1 VSISVRPHALVLTH
15 VFPDLAPERAVLEP
29 RGIDVIDGARLTPAA
44 RLVAAEG
51 CDALL
56 VQDTPIDAAFIARL
70 ARCRVLGLYGAG
82 VDNADVGAALRQGL
96 AVVHVPDYGTE
107 EVADHA
113 LCLLLACA
121 RGLAPLGSALRAG
134 AWDYGAAARPLRR
147 LRGRTLGIVGLG
159 RIGRRLAAKARALE
173 LRVLGT
179 DPAVGPAEA
188 AAAGIDWRP
197 FPDLLAASDFVSL
210 HTPLVPATERLI
222 GRAEL
227 ALMAPGAYL
236 INVARGGL
244 VDEAALLEALD
255 GRRLAGAG
263 LDVLAVEPA
272 AADHPLIHHPRVVM
286 TPHSA
291 WYSEE
296 AMRDL
301 QRLLA
306 EDVLRVLRGERP
318 RCPVTGP
325 EGRDGRPVS
334 WRST

>member
-1 VSISVRPHALVLTH
+1 MSAAVRLRALVLTH

-29 RGIDVIDGARLTPAA
+29 HGIEVIDGARLTPAT
-44 RLVAAEG
+44 RLASAAT

-56 VQDTPIDAAFIARL
+56 VQDTPIDAVFIAQL

-82 VDNADVGAALRQGL
+82 VDNADVGAALRHGM

-121 RGLAPLGSALRAG
+121 RGLAPLAASLRAG
-134 AWDYGAAARPLRR
+134 AWDYGAAARPLHR
-147 LRGRTLGIVGLG
+147 LRARTLGVVGLG
-159 RIGRRLAAKARALE
+159 RIGRRLAAKAQALE

-179 DPAVGPAEA
+179 DPAVGPPEA

-197 FPDLLAASDFVSL
+197 LRDLLAESDFVSL
-210 HTPLVPATERLI
+210 HAPLVPATERLI

-227 ALMAPGAYL
+227 ALMRPGACL

-244 VDEAALLEALD
+244 VDETALLEALD
-255 GRRLAGAG
+255 ARRLAGAG

-272 AADHPLIHHPRVVM
+272 PADHPLIGHPRVVM

-296 AMRDL
+296 AMQDL
-301 QRLLA
+301 KRLLA
-306 EDVLRVLRGERP
+306 EDVLRVLQGKPARY
-318 RCPVTGP
+318 PVTGP
-325 EGRDGRPVS
+325 EGGDGPPVALA
-334 WRST
+334 

>member
-1 VSISVRPHALVLTH
+1 MTGGARPRALVLTH

-29 RGIDVIDGARLTPAA
+29 HGIDVIDGAPLAPEA
-44 RLVAAEG
+44 RLREAAA

-56 VQDTPIDAAFIARL
+56 VQDTPIDAAFIGRL

-82 VDNADVGAALRQGL
+82 VDNADVGAARRQGMV
-96 AVVHVPDYGTE
+96 VVHVPDYGTE

-121 RGLAPLGSALRAG
+121 RGLAPLGAALRAG

-179 DPAVGPAEA
+179 DPVFSPAEA

-197 FPDLLAASDFVSL
+197 LPDLLAESDFVSL
-210 HTPLVPATERLI
+210 HAPLVPATEGMI
-222 GRAEL
+222 GRDEL
-227 ALMAPGAYL
+227 ARMKPGAYL

-244 VDEAALLEALD
+244 VDEPALLGALE
-255 GRRLAGAG
+255 RRQLAGAG
-263 LDVLAVEPA
+263 LDVLAIEPA
-272 AADHPLIHHPRVVM
+272 PPDHPLMGHPRVVL

-306 EDVLRVLRGERP
+306 EDVLRALRGEPP
-318 RCPVTGP
+318 RCPVTDPGH
-325 EGRDGRPVS
+325 RAR
-334 WRST
+334 

>member
-1 VSISVRPHALVLTH
+1 VSRPRALVLTH

-29 RGIDVIDGARLTPAA
+29 HGIEVVDGAPLAPAA
-44 RLVAAEG
+44 RAAAAEA

-56 VQDTPIDAAFIARL
+56 VQDTPIDAAFIGRL
-70 ARCRVLGLYGAG
+70 RRCRVLGLYGAG
-82 VDNADVGAALRQGL
+82 TDNADVAAARSRGIP
-96 AVVHVPDYGTE
+96 VVHVPDYGTE

-121 RGLAPLGSALRAG
+121 RGLAPLGAALRAG
-134 AWDYGAAARPLRR
+134 AWDYGAAARPLHR

-159 RIGRRLAAKARALE
+159 RIGRRLAGKAAALE

-197 FPDLLAASDFVSL
+197 LPELLAASDFVSL
-210 HTPLVPATERLI
+210 HAPLVAATRELI

-227 ALMAPGAYL
+227 ARMRRGAYL

-244 VDEAALLEALD
+244 VDEAALLDALAS
-255 GRRLAGAG
+255 GQLTGAG

-272 AADHPLIHHPRVVM
+272 PADHPLIGHPRVVV

-306 EDVLRVLRGERP
+306 EDVLRVLRGEPP
-318 RCPVTGP
+318 RCPVPGAP
-325 EGRDGRPVS
+325 A
-334 WRST
+334 

>member
-1 VSISVRPHALVLTH
+1 MRGRDRARALVLTH
-15 VFPDLAPERAVLEP
+15 VFPDLAPERGVLEP
-29 RGIDVIDGARLTPAA
+29 HGIDVIDGARLSPAA
-44 RLVAAEG
+44 RQEAAAA

-56 VQDTPIDAAFIARL
+56 VQDTPIDAAFIGRL
-70 ARCRVLGLYGAG
+70 SRCRVLGLYGAG
-82 VDNADVGAALRQGL
+82 VDNADVGAAWRRGMI
-96 AVVHVPDYGTE
+96 VVHVPDYGTE

-121 RGLAPLGSALRAG
+121 RGLAPLAASLRAG
-134 AWDYGAAARPLRR
+134 AWDYGAAARPLHR

-173 LRVLGT
+173 LRVFGT
-179 DPAVGPAEA
+179 DPAVGPVEA
-188 AAAGIDWRP
+188 ARAGVDWRP
-197 FPDLLAASDFVSL
+197 LPDLLAESDFVSL
-210 HTPLVPATERLI
+210 HAPLVPATEGLI

-227 ALMAPGAYL
+227 GRLKPGAYL

-244 VDEAALLEALD
+244 VDEPALLEALD

-263 LDVLAVEPA
+263 LDVLAIEPA
-272 AADHPLIHHPRVVM
+272 PAGHPLVGHPRVVM

-306 EDVLRVLRGERP
+306 EDVLRALRGEPP
-318 RCPVTGP
+318 RCPVAGP
-325 EGRDGRPVS
+325 GAPAG
-334 WRST
+334 

>member
-1 VSISVRPHALVLTH
+1 MTGSVRPRALVLTH
-15 VFPDLAPERAVLEP
+15 VFPDLTPERAVLEP
-29 RGIDVIDGARLTPAA
+29 HGIDVIDGAPLALEA
-44 RLVAAEG
+44 RLREAEA

-56 VQDTPIDAAFIARL
+56 VQDTPIDAAFIGRL

-82 VDNADVGAALRQGL
+82 VDNVDVSAARRQGMV
-96 AVVHVPDYGTE
+96 VVHVPDYGTE

-121 RGLAPLGSALRAG
+121 RGLGPLGAALRAG
-134 AWDYGAAARPLRR
+134 AWDYGAAARPLHR
-147 LRGRTLGIVGLG
+147 LRGRALGIVGLG

-179 DPAVGPAEA
+179 DPVLSPAEA

-197 FPDLLAASDFVSL
+197 FPDLLAESDFVSL
-210 HTPLVPATERLI
+210 HAPLVPATEGMI
-222 GRAEL
+222 GRNEL
-227 ALMAPGAYL
+227 ARMKPGAYL

-244 VDEAALLEALD
+244 VDEAALLGALE
-255 GRRLAGAG
+255 RRQLAGAG
-263 LDVLAVEPA
+263 LDVLAIEPA
-272 AADHPLIHHPRVVM
+272 PRDHPLIGHPRVVL

-306 EDVLRVLRGERP
+306 EDVLRALQGKPP
-318 RCPVTGP
+318 RCPVADPGA
-325 EGRDGRPVS
+325 
-334 WRST
+334 

>member
-1 VSISVRPHALVLTH
+1 MSGAGRRRALVLTH

-29 RGIDVIDGARLTPAA
+29 HGIEVIDGARLEPAA
-44 RLVAAEG
+44 RLAAAEA

-56 VQDTPIDAAFIARL
+56 VQDTPIDAAFIGRL

-82 VDNADVGAALRQGL
+82 VDNADVGAALRRGL

-121 RGLAPLGSALRAG
+121 RGLAPLGAALRAG

-147 LRGRTLGIVGLG
+147 LRGRTLGVVGLG

-179 DPAVGPAEA
+179 DPNVGPDEA
-188 AAAGIDWRP
+188 AAAAIEWRP
-197 FPDLLAASDFVSL
+197 LPELLAESDFVSL
-210 HTPLVPATERLI
+210 HAPLVRATERLI

-227 ALMAPGAYL
+227 ARLHPGACL

-244 VDEAALLEALD
+244 IDEGALLEALD
-255 GRRLAGAG
+255 RRQIAGAG

-272 AADHPLIHHPRVVM
+272 PADHPLIGHPRVVM

-296 AMRDL
+296 AMHDL
-301 QRLLA
+301 KRLLA
-306 EDVLRVLRGERP
+306 EDVLRVLRGEPP
-318 RCPVTGP
+318 RCPVTVPAG
-325 EGRDGRPVS
+325 
-334 WRST
+334 

>member
-1 VSISVRPHALVLTH
+1 VRCP
-15 VFPDLAPERAVLEP
+15 P
-29 RGIDVIDGARLTPAA
+29 
-44 RLVAAEG
+44 
-51 CDALL
+51 
-56 VQDTPIDAAFIARL
+56 VQDTPIDAAFIGRL
-70 ARCRVLGLYGAG
+70 RRCRVLGLYGAG
-82 VDNADVGAALRQGL
+82 VDNADVGAARQRGL
-96 AVVHVPDYGTE
+96 TVVHVPDYGTE

-121 RGLAPLGSALRAG
+121 RGLAPLGASLRAG
-134 AWDYGAAARPLRR
+134 AWDYGAAARPLHR
-147 LRGRTLGIVGLG
+147 LRGRTLGVVGLG
-159 RIGRRLAAKARALE
+159 RIGRRLAAKACALE

-179 DPAVGPAEA
+179 DPAVGPAA
-188 AAAGIDWRP
+188 ATRAGINSRP
-197 FPDLLAASDFVSL
+197 LPDLLAESDFVSL
-210 HTPLVPATERLI
+210 HAPLVPATERLI
-222 GRAEL
+222 GPTEL
-227 ALMAPGAYL
+227 AHLKPGAYL

-272 AADHPLIHHPRVVM
+272 PAGHPLIGHPRVVM

-306 EDVLRVLRGERP
+306 QDVLRVLRGEPP
-318 RCPVTGP
+318 RCPVADP
-325 EGRDGRPVS
+325 EQ
-334 WRST
+334 

>member
-1 VSISVRPHALVLTH
+1 
-15 VFPDLAPERAVLEP
+15 
-29 RGIDVIDGARLTPAA
+29 
-44 RLVAAEG
+44 
-51 CDALL
+51 
-56 VQDTPIDAAFIARL
+56 
-70 ARCRVLGLYGAG
+70 
-82 VDNADVGAALRQGL
+82 
-96 AVVHVPDYGTE
+96 VVHVPDYGTE

-121 RGLAPLGSALRAG
+121 RGLAPLGAALRAG
-134 AWDYGAAARPLRR
+134 AWDYGAAARPLHR
-147 LRGRTLGIVGLG
+147 LGGRTLGVVGLG

-179 DPAVGPAEA
+179 DPAVGPAAA

-197 FPDLLAASDFVSL
+197 LPDLLAESDFVSL
-210 HTPLVPATERLI
+210 HAPLVPATEGLI

-227 ALMAPGAYL
+227 ARLRPGAYL

-272 AADHPLIHHPRVVM
+272 PAGHPLVGHPRVVM

-306 EDVLRVLRGERP
+306 EDVLRALRGESP
-318 RCPVTGP
+318 RCPVAGAGP
-325 EGRDGRPVS
+325 RAG
-334 WRST
+334 

>member
-1 VSISVRPHALVLTH
+1 MTGGGRPRALVLTH

-29 RGIDVIDGARLTPAA
+29 HGVEVIDGALLAPEA
-44 RLVAAEG
+44 RLREAEA

-56 VQDTPIDAAFIARL
+56 VQDTPIDAAFIGRL
-70 ARCRVLGLYGAG
+70 SRCRVLGLYGAG
-82 VDNADVGAALRQGL
+82 VDNADVGAARRRGMV
-96 AVVHVPDYGTE
+96 VVHVPDYGTE

-121 RGLAPLGSALRAG
+121 RGLAPLATALRAG
-134 AWDYGAAARPLRR
+134 AWDYGAAARPLHR

-159 RIGRRLAAKARALE
+159 RIGRRLAAKGRALE

-179 DPAVGPAEA
+179 DPVLSPAEA
-188 AAAGIDWRP
+188 AAAGIDWRSL
-197 FPDLLAASDFVSL
+197 PDLLEESDFVSL
-210 HTPLVPATERLI
+210 HAPLVPATEGMI
-222 GRAEL
+222 GRGEL
-227 ALMAPGAYL
+227 ARMKPGAYL

-244 VDEAALLEALD
+244 VDEAALLDALE
-255 GRRLAGAG
+255 RRHLAGAG

-272 AADHPLIHHPRVVM
+272 PRDHPLIGHSRVVL

-301 QRLLA
+301 KRLLA
-306 EDVLRVLRGERP
+306 EDVLRALRGEPP
-318 RCPVTGP
+318 RCPVAAP
-325 EGRDGRPVS
+325 EH
-334 WRST
+334 

>member
-1 VSISVRPHALVLTH
+1 VSTEAGLRALVLTH

-29 RGIDVIDGARLTPAA
+29 HGIGVIDGTTLAPEARLAA
-44 RLVAAEG
+44 AAT

-56 VQDTPIDAAFIARL
+56 VQDTPIDATFIGRL
-70 ARCRVLGLYGAG
+70 SRCRVLGLYGAG
-82 VDNADVGAALRQGL
+82 VDNADVGAARRRGL
-96 AVVHVPDYGTE
+96 VVVHVPDYGTE

-121 RGLAPLGSALRAG
+121 RGLAPLGAALRAG
-134 AWDYGAAARPLRR
+134 AWDYGAAARPLHR
-147 LRGRTLGIVGLG
+147 LRGRTLGVVGLG
-159 RIGRRLAAKARALE
+159 RIGCRLAAKARALE

-179 DPAVGPAEA
+179 DPAVGPTEA

-197 FPDLLAASDFVSL
+197 FTELLAESDFVSL
-210 HTPLVPATERLI
+210 HAPLVPATEGMM

-227 ALMAPGAYL
+227 ARFKPGAYL

-244 VDEAALLEALD
+244 VDESALVEALE

-263 LDVLAVEPA
+263 IDVLAIEPA
-272 AADHPLIHHPRVVM
+272 PPDHPLIRHPRVVM

-306 EDVLRVLRGERP
+306 EDVLRALQGEPP
-318 RCPVTGP
+318 RCPVADT
-325 EGRDGRPVS
+325 EL
-334 WRST
+334 

>member
-1 VSISVRPHALVLTH
+1 MSASARPRALVLTH
-15 VFPDLAPERAVLEP
+15 VFPDLAPERAVLEAQ
-29 RGIDVIDGARLTPAA
+29 GIDVIDGARLDPAA
-44 RLVAAEG
+44 RLAEAEA

-82 VDNADVGAALRQGL
+82 IDNADVGAALRQGM

-121 RGLAPLGSALRAG
+121 RGLAPLAAALRTG

-147 LRGRTLGIVGLG
+147 IRGRTLGIVGLG

-173 LRVLGT
+173 LHVLGT
-179 DPAVGPAEA
+179 DPKVGPAET
-188 AAAGIDWRP
+188 AAAGIEWRP
-197 FPDLLAASDFVSL
+197 LPDLLTESDFVSL
-210 HTPLVPATERLI
+210 HAPLVPATERLI

-227 ALMAPGAYL
+227 ARLRPGAYL

-244 VDEAALLEALD
+244 LDEDALLDALN
-255 GRRLAGAG
+255 RRQIAGAG

-272 AADHPLIHHPRVVM
+272 SPDHPLIGHPRVVM
-286 TPHSA
+286 TPHAA

-296 AMRDL
+296 AMHDL
-301 QRLLA
+301 KRLLA
-306 EDVLRVLRGERP
+306 EDVLRVLQGKP
-318 RCPVTGP
+318 ARCPVTA
-325 EGRDGRPVS
+325 PVG
-334 WRST
+334 

>member
-1 VSISVRPHALVLTH
+1 MTGRDRPRVLVLTH

-29 RGIDVIDGARLTPAA
+29 HGIDVIDGAPLRPAA
-44 RLVAAEG
+44 RREAAET

-56 VQDTPIDAAFIARL
+56 VQDTPIDAAFIGRL
-70 ARCRVLGLYGAG
+70 SRCRVLGLYGAG
-82 VDNADVGAALRQGL
+82 VDNADVGAAQRRGMV
-96 AVVHVPDYGTE
+96 VVHVPDYGTE

-121 RGLAPLGSALRAG
+121 RGLAPLGAALRAG
-134 AWDYGAAARPLRR
+134 AWDYGAAARPLHR
-147 LRGRTLGIVGLG
+147 LGGRTLGVVGLG

-179 DPAVGPAEA
+179 DPAVGPAAA

-197 FPDLLAASDFVSL
+197 LPDLLAESDFVSL
-210 HTPLVPATERLI
+210 HAPLVPATEGLI

-227 ALMAPGAYL
+227 ARLRPGAYL

-272 AADHPLIHHPRVVM
+272 PAGHPLVGHPRVVM

-301 QRLLA
+301 HRLLA
-306 EDVLRVLRGERP
+306 EDVLRALRGESP
-318 RCPVTGP
+318 RCPVAGAGP
-325 EGRDGRPVS
+325 RAG
-334 WRST
+334 

>member
-1 VSISVRPHALVLTH
+1 MSVRPRALVLTH

-29 RGIDVIDGARLTPAA
+29 QGIEVIDGARLAPAA
-44 RLVAAEG
+44 RLAAAEA

-82 VDNADVGAALRQGL
+82 VDNADVGAALRHGL

-121 RGLAPLGSALRAG
+121 RGLAPLGAALRAG
-134 AWDYGAAARPLRR
+134 AWDYGTAARPLHR
-147 LRGRTLGIVGLG
+147 LRGRALGVVGLG

-179 DPAVGPAEA
+179 DPVVGPVEA
-188 AAAGIDWRP
+188 AAAGIEWRP
-197 FPDLLAASDFVSL
+197 LPDLLTESDFVSL
-210 HTPLVPATERLI
+210 HAPLVPATEQLI

-227 ALMAPGAYL
+227 ARLRPGSYL

-255 GRRLAGAG
+255 RRQIAGAG

-272 AADHPLIHHPRVVM
+272 PAGHPLIGHPRVVM

-296 AMRDL
+296 AMHDL
-301 QRLLA
+301 KRLLA
-306 EDVLRVLRGERP
+306 EDVLRVLQGKPP
-318 RCPVTGP
+318 RCPVRDP
-325 EGRDGRPVS
+325 ES
-334 WRST
+334 

>member
-1 VSISVRPHALVLTH
+1 MTGGARPRALVLTH
-15 VFPDLAPERAVLEP
+15 VFPDLTPERAVLEP
-29 RGIDVIDGARLTPAA
+29 HGIEVIDGAALAPEA
-44 RLVAAEG
+44 RLREATA

-56 VQDTPIDAAFIARL
+56 VQDTPIDAAFIGRL
-70 ARCRVLGLYGAG
+70 SRCRVLGLYGAG
-82 VDNADVGAALRQGL
+82 VDNADVDVARRQGMV
-96 AVVHVPDYGTE
+96 VVHVPDYGTE

-121 RGLAPLGSALRAG
+121 RGLAPLGAALRAG
-134 AWDYGAAARPLRR
+134 AWDYGAAARPLHR
-147 LRGRTLGIVGLG
+147 LRGRTLGVVGLG

-179 DPAVGPAEA
+179 DPVVSPAEA

-197 FPDLLAASDFVSL
+197 LPDLLGESDYVSL
-210 HTPLVPATERLI
+210 HAPLVPATEGMI
-222 GRAEL
+222 GRDEL
-227 ALMAPGAYL
+227 ARMKPGAYL

-244 VDEAALLEALD
+244 VDEPALLDAL
-255 GRRLAGAG
+255 GRRHLAGAG
-263 LDVLAVEPA
+263 LDVVAIEPA
-272 AADHPLIHHPRVVM
+272 PQDHPLIGHPRVVL

-306 EDVLRVLRGERP
+306 EDVLRALQGKPP
-318 RCPVTGP
+318 RCPVADPGH
-325 EGRDGRPVS
+325 GVR
-334 WRST
+334 

>member
-1 VSISVRPHALVLTH
+1 MTGGVRPRAFVLTH
-15 VFPDLAPERAVLEP
+15 VFPDLTPERAVLEP
-29 RGIDVIDGARLTPAA
+29 HGIDVIDGAPLAPEA
-44 RLVAAEG
+44 RLREAEA

-56 VQDTPIDAAFIARL
+56 VQDTPIDAAFIGRL
-70 ARCRVLGLYGAG
+70 SRCRVLGLYGAG
-82 VDNADVGAALRQGL
+82 IDNADVGAARRRGML
-96 AVVHVPDYGTE
+96 VVHVPDYGTE

-121 RGLAPLGSALRAG
+121 RGLAPLGATLRAG
-134 AWDYGAAARPLRR
+134 AWDYGAAARPLHR

-179 DPAVGPAEA
+179 DPIFSPAQA

-197 FPDLLAASDFVSL
+197 LPDLLAASDFVSL
-210 HTPLVPATERLI
+210 HAPLIPATEGMI
-222 GRAEL
+222 GRDEL
-227 ALMAPGAYL
+227 ARMKPGAYL

-244 VDEAALLEALD
+244 VDESALLDALE
-255 GRRLAGAG
+255 RRHLAGAG
-263 LDVLAVEPA
+263 LDVLAIEPA
-272 AADHPLIHHPRVVM
+272 PRDHPLVGHPRVVL

-296 AMRDL
+296 GMRDL

-306 EDVLRVLRGERP
+306 EDVLRALHGKPP
-318 RCPVTGP
+318 R
-325 EGRDGRPVS
+325 RPVADPGH
-334 WRST
+334 

>member
-1 VSISVRPHALVLTH
+1 VSVPARPRALVLTH

-29 RGIDVIDGARLTPAA
+29 HGIEVVDGARLDPAT
-44 RLVAAEG
+44 RLAAAAT

-121 RGLAPLGSALRAG
+121 RGLAPLGAALRAG

-147 LRGRTLGIVGLG
+147 LRGRTLGVVGLG
-159 RIGRRLAAKARALE
+159 RIGRRLTAKARALE

-179 DPAVGPAEA
+179 DPAVGAAEA
-188 AAAGIDWRP
+188 AIAGIEWRP
-197 FPDLLAASDFVSL
+197 LPDLLAASDFVSL
-210 HTPLVPATERLI
+210 HAPLVPATERLI
-222 GRAEL
+222 GRGQL
-227 ALMAPGAYL
+227 ALMRPDAYL

-244 VDEAALLEALD
+244 VDEAALFEALD
-255 GRRLAGAG
+255 ARRLAGAG

-272 AADHPLIHHPRVVM
+272 PADHPLIGHPRVVM

-296 AMRDL
+296 AMHDL
-301 QRLLA
+301 KRLLA
-306 EDVLRVLRGERP
+306 EDILRVLRGEPP

-325 EGRDGRPVS
+325 AA
-334 WRST
+334 

>member
-1 VSISVRPHALVLTH
+1 VSRPRALVLTH

-29 RGIDVIDGARLTPAA
+29 HGIEVVDGAPLAPPA
-44 RLVAAEG
+44 RLAAAEA

-56 VQDTPIDAAFIARL
+56 VQDTPIDAAFIGRL
-70 ARCRVLGLYGAG
+70 RRCRVLGLYGAG
-82 VDNADVGAALRQGL
+82 VDNADVAAARRRGIP
-96 AVVHVPDYGTE
+96 VVHVPDYGTE

-121 RGLAPLGSALRAG
+121 RGLAPLGAALRAG
-134 AWDYGAAARPLRR
+134 AWDYGAAARPLHR

-159 RIGRRLAAKARALE
+159 RIGRRLARKAAALE

-179 DPAVGPAEA
+179 DPAVGTAEA

-197 FPDLLAASDFVSL
+197 LPDLLAASDFVSL
-210 HTPLVPATERLI
+210 HAPLGPATRNLI

-227 ALMAPGAYL
+227 ARMPRGAHL

-244 VDEAALLEALD
+244 VDEAALLDALAS
-255 GRRLAGAG
+255 GQLTGAG

-272 AADHPLIHHPRVVM
+272 PPGHPLIGHPRVVM

-306 EDVLRVLRGERP
+306 EDVLRVLRGEPP
-318 RCPVTGP
+318 RCPVPGAP
-325 EGRDGRPVS
+325 P
-334 WRST
+334 

>member
-1 VSISVRPHALVLTH
+1 VTDRARPRALVLTH

-29 RGIDVIDGARLTPAA
+29 HGIDVIDGAKLALAA
-44 RLVAAEG
+44 RLEEAEA

-56 VQDTPIDAAFIARL
+56 VQDTPIDAAFIGRL
-70 ARCRVLGLYGAG
+70 RRCRVLGLYGAG
-82 VDNADVGAALRQGL
+82 IDNADVGAARRRGL

-121 RGLAPLGSALRAG
+121 RGLAPLGASLRAG
-134 AWDYGAAARPLRR
+134 AWDYGAAARPLHR
-147 LRGRTLGIVGLG
+147 LKGRTLGIVGLG
-159 RIGRRLAAKARALE
+159 RIGRRLAAKAGALE

-188 AAAGIDWRP
+188 GAAGIDWRP
-197 FPDLLAASDFVSL
+197 LRDLLAESDFVSL
-210 HTPLVPATERLI
+210 HAPLVPATEGLI

-227 ALMAPGAYL
+227 ARLKPGACL

-244 VDEAALLEALD
+244 LDESALLEALD
-255 GRRLAGAG
+255 EGRVAGAG

-272 AADHPLIHHPRVVM
+272 PAGHPLIGHPRVVM

-306 EDVLRVLRGERP
+306 EDVLRVLRGELP
-318 RCPVTGP
+318 RCPVAGP
-325 EGRDGRPVS
+325 GQ
-334 WRST
+334 

>member
-1 VSISVRPHALVLTH
+1 VTVRPQALVLTH

-29 RGIDVIDGARLTPAA
+29 NGIDVIDGARLEPAA
-44 RLVAAEG
+44 RMAAAES

-82 VDNADVGAALRQGL
+82 VDNADVGAALQRGL
-96 AVVHVPDYGTE
+96 SVVHVPDYGTE

-121 RGLAPLGSALRAG
+121 RGLAPLAAALRTG

-147 LRGRTLGIVGLG
+147 IRGRTLGVVGLG

-179 DPAVGPAEA
+179 DPKVRPAEA
-188 AAAGIDWRP
+188 MAAGIEWRP
-197 FPDLLAASDFVSL
+197 LPALLAESDFISL
-210 HTPLVPATERLI
+210 HTPLVPDTERLI

-227 ALMAPGAYL
+227 ARLHPGAYL

-244 VDEAALLEALD
+244 VDEVALLEALD
-255 GRRLAGAG
+255 RRQIAGAG

-272 AADHPLIHHPRVVM
+272 PAGHPLIGHPRVVM

-296 AMRDL
+296 AMHDL
-301 QRLLA
+301 KRLLA
-306 EDVLRVLRGERP
+306 EDILRVLRGEPP

-325 EGRDGRPVS
+325 AA
-334 WRST
+334 

>member
-1 VSISVRPHALVLTH
+1 MTGGARPRALVLTH
-15 VFPDLAPERAVLEP
+15 VFPDLTPERAVLEP
-29 RGIDVIDGARLTPAA
+29 HGIDVIDGALLGPEA
-44 RLVAAEG
+44 RLREAAA

-56 VQDTPIDAAFIARL
+56 VQDTPIDAAFIGRL
-70 ARCRVLGLYGAG
+70 SRCRVLGLYGAG
-82 VDNADVGAALRQGL
+82 VDNADVGAARRQGL

-121 RGLAPLGSALRAG
+121 RGLAPLGAAMRAG
-134 AWDYGAAARPLRR
+134 AWDYGAAARPLHR

-159 RIGRRLAAKARALE
+159 RIGRRLAAKGRALE
-173 LRVLGT
+173 LRILGT

-188 AAAGIDWRP
+188 AAADIDWRP
-197 FPDLLAASDFVSL
+197 LADLLAESDFVSL
-210 HTPLVPATERLI
+210 HAPLVRATEGLI
-222 GRAEL
+222 GSAEL
-227 ALMAPGAYL
+227 ARFKPGAYL

-255 GRRLAGAG
+255 GGRLSGAG
-263 LDVLAVEPA
+263 LDVLALEPA
-272 AADHPLIHHPRVVM
+272 PADHPLIRHPRVVM

-306 EDVLRVLRGERP
+306 EDVLRVLRGTAP
-318 RCPVTGP
+318 RCPVAGP
-325 EGRDGRPVS
+325 GH
-334 WRST
+334 

>member
-1 VSISVRPHALVLTH
+1 MTDRARPRALVLTH

-29 RGIDVIDGARLTPAA
+29 HGIDVIDGAPLALAA
-44 RLVAAEG
+44 RLEEAEA

-56 VQDTPIDAAFIARL
+56 VQDTPIDAAFIGRL
-70 ARCRVLGLYGAG
+70 RRCRVLGLYGAG
-82 VDNADVGAALRQGL
+82 IDNADVGAARRRGL

-121 RGLAPLGSALRAG
+121 RGLAPLGAALRAG
-134 AWDYGAAARPLRR
+134 AWDYGAAARPLHR
-147 LRGRTLGIVGLG
+147 LKGRTLGIVGLG
-159 RIGRRLAAKARALE
+159 RIGRRLAAKAGALE

-188 AAAGIDWRP
+188 GAAGIDWRP
-197 FPDLLAASDFVSL
+197 LRDLLAESDFVSL
-210 HTPLVPATERLI
+210 HAPLVPATEGLI

-227 ALMAPGAYL
+227 ARLKPGACL

-244 VDEAALLEALD
+244 LDESALLEALD
-255 GRRLAGAG
+255 EGRVAGAG

-272 AADHPLIHHPRVVM
+272 PAGHPLIGHPRVVM

-306 EDVLRVLRGERP
+306 EDVLRVLRGELP
-318 RCPVTGP
+318 RCPVPGP
-325 EGRDGRPVS
+325 GQ
-334 WRST
+334 

>member
-1 VSISVRPHALVLTH
+1 MTDRARPRALVLTH

-29 RGIDVIDGARLTPAA
+29 HGIDVIDGAPLAPAA
-44 RLVAAEG
+44 RLEETEA

-56 VQDTPIDAAFIARL
+56 VQDTPIDAAFIGRL
-70 ARCRVLGLYGAG
+70 RRCRVLGLYGAG
-82 VDNADVGAALRQGL
+82 VDNADVGAARRRGL
-96 AVVHVPDYGTE
+96 TVVHVPDYGTE

-121 RGLAPLGSALRAG
+121 RGLAPLGASLRAG
-134 AWDYGAAARPLRR
+134 AWDYGAAARPLHR
-147 LRGRTLGIVGLG
+147 LKGRTLGVVGLG

-179 DPAVGPAEA
+179 DPVVGPADA

-197 FPDLLAASDFVSL
+197 LPDLLAASDFVSL
-210 HTPLVPATERLI
+210 HAPLVPATEGLI

-227 ALMAPGAYL
+227 ALLKPGAYL

-244 VDEAALLEALD
+244 VDESALLEALD
-255 GRRLAGAG
+255 ESRLAGAG

-272 AADHPLIHHPRVVM
+272 PAGHPLIGHPRVVM

-306 EDVLRVLRGERP
+306 EDVLRVLRGEPP

-325 EGRDGRPVS
+325 DP
-334 WRST
+334 

>member
-1 VSISVRPHALVLTH
+1 MSLPARPRALVLTH
-15 VFPDLAPERAVLEP
+15 VFPDLAPARAVLEP
-29 RGIDVIDGARLTPAA
+29 HGIDVIDGARLTPAA
-44 RLVAAEG
+44 RLAAAEA

-82 VDNADVGAALRQGL
+82 VDNADVGAAIRQGL
-96 AVVHVPDYGTE
+96 TVVHVPDYGTE

-121 RGLAPLGSALRAG
+121 RGLAPLGAALRAG
-134 AWDYGAAARPLRR
+134 AWDYGTAARPLRR
-147 LRGRTLGIVGLG
+147 LRGRTLGVIGLG

-197 FPDLLAASDFVSL
+197 LPDLLAESDFVSL
-210 HTPLVPATERLI
+210 HAPLGPATERLI

-227 ALMAPGAYL
+227 ARLRPGSYL

-244 VDEAALLEALD
+244 VDEDALLEALE
-255 GRRLAGAG
+255 RRHLAGAG
-263 LDVLAVEPA
+263 LDVLAIEPA
-272 AADHPLIHHPRVVM
+272 PAGHPLICHPRVVM

-296 AMRDL
+296 AMHDL
-301 QRLLA
+301 KRLLA
-306 EDVLRVLRGERP
+306 EDVLRVLQGRPP
-318 RCPVTGP
+318 RCPVPAP
-325 EGRDGRPVS
+325 EG
-334 WRST
+334 

>member
-1 VSISVRPHALVLTH
+1 MKGRDRARALVLTH
-15 VFPDLAPERAVLEP
+15 VFPDLAPERGVLEP
-29 RGIDVIDGARLTPAA
+29 HGIDVIDGARLSPAA
-44 RLVAAEG
+44 RQEAAEA

-56 VQDTPIDAAFIARL
+56 VQDTPIDAAFIGRL
-70 ARCRVLGLYGAG
+70 SRCRVLGLYGAG
-82 VDNADVGAALRQGL
+82 VDNADVGAARRRGMV
-96 AVVHVPDYGTE
+96 VVHVPDYGTE

-121 RGLAPLGSALRAG
+121 RGLAPLAASLRAG
-134 AWDYGAAARPLRR
+134 AWDYGAAARPLHR

-159 RIGRRLAAKARALE
+159 RIGRRLAEKARALE

-179 DPAVGPAEA
+179 DPMVGPAEA
-188 AAAGIDWRP
+188 ALAGVDWRP
-197 FPDLLAASDFVSL
+197 LPDLLAESDFVSL
-210 HTPLVPATERLI
+210 HAPLVPATEGLI

-227 ALMAPGAYL
+227 GRLKPGAYL

-244 VDEAALLEALD
+244 VDEPALLEALD
-255 GRRLAGAG
+255 GHRLAGAG

-272 AADHPLIHHPRVVM
+272 PAGHPLIGHPRVVM

-306 EDVLRVLRGERP
+306 EDVLRALRGEPP
-318 RCPVTGP
+318 R
-325 EGRDGRPVS
+325 RPVAGPGHPAG
-334 WRST
+334 

>member
-1 VSISVRPHALVLTH
+1 VTVPAPLRALVLTH

-29 RGIDVIDGARLTPAA
+29 HGIDVIDGARLAPAA
-44 RLVAAEG
+44 RQAAAEA

-56 VQDTPIDAAFIARL
+56 VQDTPIDAAFIRRL

-82 VDNADVGAALRQGL
+82 VDNADVGEARRRGL

-121 RGLAPLGSALRAG
+121 RGLAPLGAALRAG
-134 AWDYGAAARPLRR
+134 AWDYGAAARPLHR
-147 LRGRTLGIVGLG
+147 LKGRTLGVIGLG

-188 AAAGIDWRP
+188 AAAGIDWHP
-197 FPDLLAASDFVSL
+197 LADVLAESDFVSL
-210 HTPLVPATERLI
+210 HAPLVPATEGLI
-222 GRAEL
+222 GRGEL
-227 ALMAPGAYL
+227 ARLKPGAYL

-244 VDEAALLEALD
+244 VDESALLEALD

-272 AADHPLIHHPRVVM
+272 STGHPLIGHPRVVM

-306 EDVLRVLRGERP
+306 EDVLRVLRGEPP
-318 RCPVTGP
+318 RCPVEAADT
-325 EGRDGRPVS
+325 VS
-334 WRST
+334 

>member
-1 VSISVRPHALVLTH
+1 MTGGGRPRALVLTH
-15 VFPDLAPERAVLEP
+15 VFPDLTPERAVLEP
-29 RGIDVIDGARLTPAA
+29 HGIDVIDGALLAPEA
-44 RLVAAEG
+44 RLREAAA

-56 VQDTPIDAAFIARL
+56 VQDTPIDAAFIGRL
-70 ARCRVLGLYGAG
+70 SRCRVLGLYGAG
-82 VDNADVGAALRQGL
+82 VDNADVGAARRQGL

-121 RGLAPLGSALRAG
+121 RGLAPLGAALRAG
-134 AWDYGAAARPLRR
+134 EWDYGAAARPLHR
-147 LRGRTLGIVGLG
+147 LRGRTLGVVGLG
-159 RIGRRLAAKARALE
+159 RIGRRLAAKGRALE
-173 LRVLGT
+173 LRILGT

-188 AAAGIDWRP
+188 ATVDIDWRP
-197 FPDLLAASDFVSL
+197 LANLLAESDFVSL
-210 HTPLVPATERLI
+210 HAPLVRATEGLI

-227 ALMAPGAYL
+227 ARFKPGAYL

-255 GRRLAGAG
+255 GGRLSGAG

-272 AADHPLIHHPRVVM
+272 PADHPLVRHPRVVM

-306 EDVLRVLRGERP
+306 EDVLRVLRGTAP
-318 RCPVTGP
+318 RCPVAGP
-325 EGRDGRPVS
+325 GH
-334 WRST
+334 